1 MAPPPPIL
9 PGFLRRDVLKILG
22 ASAAALWAG
31 GSQSGHRMTQDL
43 WNQWQQDWR
52 RMEALARRRGWE
64 VEPLTIAPPASEAE
78 IAAAEKEAGVAFPTQ
93 LREVL
98 TQHSAVVRFGWSIPS
113 ELRPP
118 GRARRPWGSSMRD
131 YVWDLT
137 SIRKYAIPGFLGW
150 KEHLA
155 DQEDAEEPNTPE
167 MWENQFPLASLVNG
181 DMLTIDVSNPDGP
194 QPVRYFSHEL
204 EGLHG
209 RALAPDFFTFVTVLS
224 QLGWAGDTH
233 DDWFD
238 LVAPEDGDKAYL
250 SLDAKGSREW
260 LAFLAEE

>member
-1 MAPPPPIL
+1 
-9 PGFLRRDVLKILG
+9 
-22 ASAAALWAG
+22 
-31 GSQSGHRMTQDL
+31 MTQDL

-52 RMEALARRRGWE
+52 RMEALVRRRGWI
-64 VEPLTIAPPASEAE
+64 VREPLTISPPASEAE
-78 IAAAEKEAGVAFPTQ
+78 IAAAAEAAGVPFPTQ

-98 TQHSAVVRFGWSIPS
+98 TRHSAVIRFDWTIPD
-113 ELRPP
+113 ELRPVSKMRLP
-118 GRARRPWGSSMRD
+118 RGGSMRG
-131 YVWDLT
+131 YIWDLGN
-137 SIRKYAIPGFLGW
+137 IRKYAISNFLGW
-150 KEHLA
+150 KEYLA
-155 DQEDAEEPNTPE
+155 DQEEAEEPNTPE
-167 MWENQFPLASLVNG
+167 MWENQFPLADLCNG

-209 RALAPDFFTFVTVLS
+209 RALAPDFFSFVTVLS

-260 LAFLAEE
+260 LAFLAEEPKG